1 MSLRCPLVIA
11 LAFFGG
17 CKADLPK
24 LTDANKSLDVRCTS
38 PNADT
43 LIDVFPTTL
52 ANASSVL
59 GAPDALVV
67 TLLQDNV
74 VTVGFLG
81 LGGVTDAQ
89 GNDLH
94 ITAMADANAQA
105 LVRVAGS
112 DMDFVYTGTLTQAA
126 SDFDIAVA
134 QKTSVLYV
142 RLLAVGGTVRV
153 DALTATHD
161 MCR

>member
-1 MSLRCPLVIA
+1 LSLRALVIA
-11 LAFFGG
+11 LSLALGG

-24 LTDANKSLDVRCTS
+24 LTDANKPLDVRCTG

-52 ANASSVL
+52 ANPSSVL
-59 GAPDALVV
+59 GAPDLNVV

-74 VTVGFLG
+74 VTVGFVG
-81 LGGVTDAQ
+81 LGGLTDAQ
-89 GNDLH
+89 GNDLR

-105 LVRVAGS
+105 LVRVAGT

-142 RLLAVGGTVRV
+142 RLLAVGGTVRI
-153 DALTATHD
+153 DALTAIHD